1 MFAVLFLCPIPSGW
15 WSCGL
20 VYNCVELRAF
30 LMISSNWLGAF
41 LGLVCGLSSQI
52 ISGVY
57 SNLEV
62 ILVLRQCSL
71 KHYSLILE
79 SHWKYTSCTL
89 YNNQFKDLLPLCWE
103 TCILLNHIQQQSMSW
118 GMIHFM
124 CCTWCHPFLWT
135 VTFPHHHL
143 LQSASYAAMDY
154 SRSRV
159 THLDSLIHVLTAD
172 RNNFAADWTHHV
184 ELE

>member
-89 YNNQFKDLLPLCWE
+89 YNNQFKDLLPP
-103 TCILLNHIQQQSMSW
+103 LLGDLYSVESYSTTIDVMRHDAHYVLHLMSP
-118 GMIHFM
+118 IPLD
-124 CCTWCHPFLWT
+124 CYLPSSSSSTISQLQLWT
-135 VTFPHHHL
+135 
-143 LQSASYAAMDY
+143 
-154 SRSRV
+154 
-159 THLDSLIHVLTAD
+159 TAE
-172 RNNFAADWTHHV
+172 AGSHT
-184 ELE
+184 